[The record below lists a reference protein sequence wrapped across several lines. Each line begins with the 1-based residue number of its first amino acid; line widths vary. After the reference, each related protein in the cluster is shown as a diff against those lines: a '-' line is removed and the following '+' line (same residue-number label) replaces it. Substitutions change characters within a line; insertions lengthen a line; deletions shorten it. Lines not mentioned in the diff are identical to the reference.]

1 MIIDTI
7 ALHNF
12 GVFRGRQEATL
23 TPPSKSKPIVLVG
36 GFNGG
41 GKTTLLEGLQLALYG
56 RHAPSAKQSGIAYDE
71 YLRRCIHRRTSA
83 SEGASVEL
91 TFRSNE
97 DGAERS
103 YRLRRS
109 WTVPNGRTHEHLEV
123 FADGQYDAALSDA
136 WLEQVERFI
145 PGRLAHLFLFDGER
159 VEALADPDKS
169 RTLLATAVHALL
181 GVDLVDQL
189 KQDLAVLD
197 RRKSRETKTE
207 DESAAIA
214 QLEEQIDRLESHLNE
229 IAQQRASINNDRQR
243 TAKKLR
249 ELEDRLTEQ
258 GGLLLER
265 RHEIEREQADL
276 QGQLRAIEAQL
287 IGVAAGAL
295 PLVLVRSLLSDA
307 SEQAERED
315 RAARADVLM
324 SSLEEHD
331 RRLLEVLRAAGGTKA
346 AIAKV
351 EAFCKAERM
360 QADASSRVDRYLDT
374 DAHCRS
380 QLRSLLAH
388 RVHEEARHARAL
400 LDQAEKLHARLH
412 VLDRKLAVIPD
423 REAVSGLLK
432 DRDALQRDLAALDAK
447 LASFDERRKQ
457 YEHEKNVR
465 SGELDKLLRLKRAAD
480 FESQD
485 VSRFLKHSGRVRRT
499 LDRFRT
505 ALVAQQVKQL
515 QELILTGYRQLLRKK
530 TLVSS
535 IQIAPEDCAL
545 TLFGND
551 GQPLPEERLSA
562 GERQLLAVAIL
573 WGLAK
578 AAGRPLPTV
587 IDTPLGRLDASHRTH
602 LVERYFPYASHQ
614 VVLLST
620 DKEIDQEYYDRLR
633 PWVGHSYRLSFDDS
647 SSSTAI
653 ERGYFW

>member
-1 MIIDTI
+1 MIIDTM

-23 TPPSKSKPIVLVG
+23 TPPSKNKPIVLVG
-36 GFNGG
+36 GLNGG

-56 RHAPSAKQSGIAYDE
+56 RHAPSANQSGIAYDE

-91 TFRSNE
+91 AFRSNE

-109 WTVPNGRTHEHLEV
+109 WTVPNGRVHEHLEV

-145 PGRLAHLFLFDGER
+145 PGRLAHLFLFDGDR
-159 VEALADPDKS
+159 VEALADPERS
-169 RTLLATAVHALL
+169 RTVLATAIHSLL

-207 DESAAIA
+207 DESATIG
-214 QLEEQIDRLESHLNE
+214 QLEEQIARLKNQIEELS
-229 IAQQRASINNDRQR
+229 QQRASTNNDQQR

-249 ELEDRLTEQ
+249 EVQDRLTEQ
-258 GGLLLER
+258 GGSLIER
-265 RHEIEREQADL
+265 RHEFEREQADL
-276 QGQLRAIEAQL
+276 QGQLRALEAQL
-287 IGVAAGAL
+287 IGVAAGSL
-295 PLVLVRSLLSDA
+295 PLVLVRPLLGDA
-307 SEQAERED
+307 SEQADRED
-315 RAARADVLM
+315 QAARADVLV

-331 RRLLEVLRAAGGTKA
+331 RRLLEVLQAAGGTKA
-346 AIAKV
+346 VMAKV
-351 EAFCKAERM
+351 AAFCKAE
-360 QADASSRVDRYLDT
+360 RYLDT

-388 RVHEEARHARAL
+388 RVHEEAEHARGL
-400 LDQAEKLHARLH
+400 LSQAEKLQTRLH
-412 VLDRKLAVIPD
+412 LLDRKLAAIPD

-485 VSRFLKHSGRVRRT
+485 VSRFLKHSGRVRGT

-515 QELILTGYRQLLRKK
+515 QELILAGYRQLLRKK
-530 TLVSS
+530 TLVSA

-551 GQPLPEERLSA
+551 GQTLPEERLSA

-620 DKEIDQEYYDRLR
+620 DKEIDEEYYDRLR